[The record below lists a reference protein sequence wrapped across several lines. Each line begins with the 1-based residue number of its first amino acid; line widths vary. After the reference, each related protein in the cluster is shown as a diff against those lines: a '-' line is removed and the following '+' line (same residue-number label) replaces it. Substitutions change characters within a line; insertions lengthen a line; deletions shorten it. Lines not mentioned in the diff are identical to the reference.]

1 MDEFDKIYKKKKRKE
16 KVVGVL
22 KWIGLMILFLLPLS
36 GCVISTIYQIQ
47 IQQELYG
54 VWSEHIHIWGL
65 YDLWDLTLLGYIP
78 LAILLKC

>member
-1 MDEFDKIYKKKKRKE
+1 MKRK
-16 KVVGVL
+16 KAKTILAVVVGIIVA
-22 KWIGLMILFLLPLS
+22 LLPLV

-54 VWSEHIHIWGL
+54 LWTPYIHIWGL

-78 LAILLKC
+78 IYIWCGD

>member
-1 MDEFDKIYKKKKRKE
+1 MKKIKDFFA
-16 KVVGVL
+16 VIAGIIVA
-22 KWIGLMILFLLPLS
+22 LLPLV

-54 VWSEHIHIWGL
+54 FWSAHRHIWGL

-78 LAILLKC
+78 IYIWLNS